1 MVAVQT
7 HRRAE
12 LAADILSTFGLS
24 LTPTPTPVRGTTING
39 LAYGRFVD
47 GHGEGGQQTGS
58 DAWRAFMRRQTCS
71 VTEGASLSLAQGV
84 RFDLDGAA

>member
-24 LTPTPTPVRGTTING
+24 PTPTPTPVRGTTIDG
-39 LAYGRFVD
+39 LAYGGQFVD
-47 GHGEGGQQTGS
+47 SHGEGGQGWLRRLEGR
-58 DAWRAFMRRQTCS
+58 DATPD
-71 VTEGASLSLAQGV
+71 V
-84 RFDLDGAA
+84 